1 MRLSLQ
7 GRTVLQ
13 LGLDP
18 VHVTHP
24 GNHFL
29 KPFSLQWRERAVL
42 TTFLFAFVRDCF
54 QDAGNLPALAS
65 FPAEHGAENGVHQ
78 QSARVELPFVRFP
91 FCGQLVTGA
100 ERLHGWLRPDSGQI

>member
-1 MRLSLQ
+1 MQLSLQ

-18 VHVTHP
+18 AHVTHP

-29 KPFSLQWRERAVL
+29 KPFSLQRWERTVL
-42 TTFLFAFVRDCF
+42 TTCLFAFVRDCF
-54 QDAGNLPALAS
+54 QDARNLPALAS
-65 FPAEHGAENGVHQ
+65 FPAEHGAENRVHQ
-78 QSARVELPFVRFP
+78 QSARVELPFVCFP

-100 ERLHGWLRPDSGQI
+100 ERLHGWLWPDSSQI